1 MVSAFCPGHIT
12 CFFSPA
18 GSAGGDILAR
28 GSLGAGIRISRGT
41 HAEVRESSVTRFVMD
56 GEEAEL
62 PVTRLV
68 LEELAPGRCFE
79 VNIRNELPCGEGF
92 GMSAAGAIAVALCV
106 ANIVG
111 ASSERAYEAAH
122 IAEIRGGGGLGDV
135 SALTCLGHQPVR
147 IREGLPPRGEVI
159 ATDVSF
165 PALSLV
171 VLGPKMHTGD
181 TLSDPAVRNRISE
194 AGRTALSDYL
204 KSPSEFSLYSLSNS
218 FSDACGVE
226 SKEVSAALSVLHD
239 AGYPAAMCML
249 GNSIFTDAPTD
260 VIRDLL
266 GEDAGIYVCDSTDQP
281 ADITRKA

>member
-18 GSAGGDILAR
+18 GNAGGDILSR

-41 HAEVRESSVTRFVMD
+41 HAEVHESSADRFVMN
-56 GEEAEL
+56 GREAEL
-62 PVTRLV
+62 PVTRAV
-68 LEELAPGRCFE
+68 LEELAPGRSFE

-92 GMSAAGAIAVALCV
+92 GMSASGAIAVALC
-106 ANIVG
+106 AAEIVG
-111 ASSERAYEAAH
+111 ASAERAFEAAH
-122 IAEIRGGGGLGDV
+122 AADIRGGGGLGDV

-147 IREGLPPRGEVI
+147 VREGLPPRGEVI
-159 ATDVSF
+159 ATDVMF

-181 TLSDPAVRNRISE
+181 TLSNPAVRERIAES
-194 AGRTALSDYL
+194 GRAALSEYL
-204 KSPSEFSLYSLSNS
+204 KDPSEFSLYSISNRFAAAS
-218 FSDACGVE
+218 GVE
-226 SKEVSAALSVLHD
+226 SPEVSAALTELHD

-266 GEDAGIYVCDSTDQP
+266 GDDAGIYVCDSTDRP
-281 ADITRKA
+281 AEITRKA